1 MSYKNMSAF
10 DQQKRTVLSSV
21 DLSRKGSVDEPIRQL
36 ISYLN
41 EHNDFGESF
50 FNACIIFRLL
60 DPQLCPKK
68 ME

>member
-41 EHNDFGESF
+41 EHNDFVHT
-50 FNACIIFRLL
+50 RLV
-60 DPQLCPKK
+60 
-68 ME
+68 